1 MARPRKVEGERR
13 TARLPGLRL
22 TPAEQSF
29 VEAQA
34 RAAGLSVA
42 EYQRR
47 VLTGHQ
53 VRAARPRLED
63 RYLSQLNRV
72 GGNVH
77 QIVRALNFRQG
88 IPNDIAETMRE
99 LRVLIEKIGRRY
111 DA

>member
-1 MARPRKVEGERR
+1 MARPLKSAETLRSE
-13 TARLPGLRL
+13 RLPGVRL
-22 TPAEQSF
+22 TSAERVH

-34 RAAGLSVA
+34 RTAGLSVA

-47 VLTGHQ
+47 LLVGHQ

-63 RYLSQLNRV
+63 RFLSQLNRV
-72 GGNVH
+72 GSNVH
-77 QIVRALNFRQG
+77 QIARALNFRQG
-88 IPNDIAETMRE
+88 IPNDIAQTMQE